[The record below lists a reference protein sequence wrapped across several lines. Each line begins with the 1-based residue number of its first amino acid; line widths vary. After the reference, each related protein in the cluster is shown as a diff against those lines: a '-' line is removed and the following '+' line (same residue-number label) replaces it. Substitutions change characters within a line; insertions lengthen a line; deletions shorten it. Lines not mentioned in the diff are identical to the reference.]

1 MATLDAWVALAV
13 EYFKRV
19 SEMANLNITNI
30 LEKMTGKDKDYRY
43 MATSDLLS
51 ELNKE
56 SFKADQDLEPKLT
69 STVLQQLEDASGD
82 VSGLAVKCL
91 APLVKKVGEDKVVDM
106 TNKLCDK
113 LINGKDQHR
122 DTASIAVKTIVA
134 EVTTTSLAEKILLSL
149 APKLI
154 EGVNTAKGAE
164 IKCECLDILG
174 DVLHRFGN
182 LITKDHEY
190 MLTALLSQLGSNQAS
205 VRKKSISCIASLA
218 PSLSDDLLAK
228 ATLQVVQL
236 LKNRNAKSEITRTN
250 IQMIGSLSRSVGYR
264 FGPHLAETVPLLIS
278 YCTNASENDEEL
290 REYSLQAL
298 ESFMLRCPRDISPYC
313 EGILNLA
320 LEYVSYDP
328 NFTDSMEE
336 DTDDEGQEED
346 DDDESANEYTDDE
359 DASWKVRRA
368 SAKCLSAIIVSR
380 PEMLSKM
387 YLEACPKLIERF
399 REREENVKMD
409 IFNTFIELL
418 RQTGNVTKGQG
429 DIDESS
435 PRWLLKQEVPKVVK
449 SINRQ
454 LREKSIKTKVGAFSV
469 LKELVVVLPDCL
481 ADHFGSL
488 VPGIEKALNDKSS
501 TSNLKI
507 EALVFTRLVM
517 ASHSPS
523 VFHPYIQALSAP
535 ILSAIGD
542 RYYKVT
548 AEALRVC
555 GELVRVLRPNLE
567 ASSVDFRPYIGP
579 IYNAIL
585 GRLANQDQD
594 QEVKECAIS
603 CMSLVVSTF
612 GDGLQRELPAC
623 LPILVDRMGNEIT
636 RLTAVKAKYFS
647 YTLICIILVNR
658 ARIHANAFSVIA
670 NSPLR
675 IDLSCVLD
683 HVVSELT
690 AFLRKANRALRQAT
704 LGTLNS
710 LVVTYGGQIGSS
722 SYETIIAEL
731 STLISDMDLHMTALA
746 LELCCTIMVDRKSIQ
761 NVGLAVR
768 NKVLPQALILI
779 RSALLQGQ
787 ALQALQKF
795 FASLVQSANTS
806 FDALLDSLISAAKP
820 SQSGSLAKQALSS
833 IAKCVAVLCLAAG
846 DQKCA
851 STIEM
856 LKGILKDDS
865 ATNSAKQHM
874 ALLCLGEIGRRK
886 DLSNHVQ
893 IENIVIESFQSPF
906 EEIKSAASYAL
917 GNIAVGNLSKYLPF
931 ILDQIDNQQKKQ
943 YLLLHSLKEVIVR
956 QSVDHTGQSAL
967 QESYIEKILALLFNH
982 CESEEEGVRN
992 VVAECLGK
1000 IALIEPKKLVP
1011 ALKVRTSSPAANT
1024 RATVAIAIKYSIVER
1039 PEKIDEIMYSEIS
1052 TFLML
1057 IKDSDRHVRR
1067 AAVLALS
1074 TAAHNKPNLI
1084 KDLLPELLPLL
1095 YDQTVIKQELVRTV
1109 DLGPFKHVVDD
1120 GLELRK
1126 AAFECV
1132 DTLLDSCLDQ
1142 VNPSS
1147 FILPFLLSGLAD
1159 HYDVKMPC
1167 HLILSKLADKCPSA
1181 VLAVLD
1187 SIVEPIEKT
1196 ISHKPKGDAVK
1207 QEVDRNEDMIRS
1219 ALRAISSLGRI
1230 SGCDYSLRFKNL
1242 MNKIVSTPALAEKY
1256 NSVRSE

>member
-1 MATLDAWVALAV
+1 
-13 EYFKRV
+13 
-19 SEMANLNITNI
+19 MANTNITGI

-56 SFKADQDLEPKLT
+56 SFKADQDLESKLT
-69 STVLQQLEDASGD
+69 NIVLQQLEDASGD

-91 APLVKKVGEDKVVDM
+91 APLVKKVNEERVVEM
-106 TNKLCDK
+106 TDKLCDK
-113 LINGKDQHR
+113 LLNGKDQHR
-122 DTASIAVKTIVA
+122 DTASIALKAVIV
-134 EVTTTSLAEKILLSL
+134 EVTTASLSEKILVSL
-149 APKLI
+149 APQLI
-154 EGVNTAKGAE
+154 NGVTNGKSAE
-164 IKCECLDILG
+164 IKCECLDILS

-182 LITKDHEY
+182 VITKDHAY
-190 MLTALLSQLGSNQAS
+190 MLTALLTQLSSTQAS
-205 VRKKSISCIASLA
+205 VRKKSVSCIASLA
-218 PSLSDDLLAK
+218 PCLSDDLLAK
-228 ATLQVVQL
+228 ATLEVVKL
-236 LKNRNAKSEITRTN
+236 LKIKRAKSDITRTN
-250 IQMIGSLSRSVGYR
+250 IQMIGALSRSVGYR
-264 FGPHLAETVPLLIS
+264 FGPHLAEAVPLLIS
-278 YCTNASENDEEL
+278 YCTSASENDEEL

-313 EGILNLA
+313 ESILNLA

-336 DTDDEGQEED
+336 DTDDEVQDEEE
-346 DDDESANEYTDDE
+346 DDESADEY
-359 DASWKVRRA
+359 
-368 SAKCLSAIIVSR
+368 
-380 PEMLSKM
+380 
-387 YLEACPKLIERF
+387 
-399 REREENVKMD
+399 
-409 IFNTFIELL
+409 TFIELL

-435 PRWLLKQEVPKVVK
+435 SRWLLKQEVPKVVK

-481 ADHFGSL
+481 ADQFGSL

-507 EALVFTRLVM
+507 EALAFTRIVM

-523 VFHPYIQALSAP
+523 VFHPYIQALSGP

-555 GELVRVLRPNLE
+555 GELVRVLRPNFE
-567 ASSVDFRPYIGP
+567 APSIDFRPYIIP
-579 IYNAIL
+579 IYKAIL
-585 GRLANQDQD
+585 ARLANQDQD

-603 CMSLVVSTF
+603 CMSLVIATF
-612 GDGLQRELPAC
+612 GDGLQRELPSC

-636 RLTAVKAKYFS
+636 RLTAVKAF
-647 YTLICIILVNR
+647 
-658 ARIHANAFSVIA
+658 AVIA

-710 LVVTYGGQIGSS
+710 LVVTYGSQIGSS
-722 SYETIIAEL
+722 SYETILAEL
-731 STLISDMDLHMTALA
+731 STLISDVDLHMAALA
-746 LELCCTIMVDRKSIQ
+746 LELCCTIMVDRSSVK
-761 NVGLAVR
+761 NVGLAVKH
-768 NKVLPQALILI
+768 KVLPEALTLI

-795 FASLVQSANTS
+795 FAALVQSANIS
-806 FDALLDSLISAAKP
+806 FETLLNSLISTAKP
-820 SQSGSLAKQALSS
+820 SQSGGLSKQALFS
-833 IAKCVAVLCLAAG
+833 IAQCVAVLCLAAG

-856 LKGILKDDS
+856 LKGILNDDS
-865 ATNSAKQHM
+865 STNSAKQHM

-886 DLSNHVQ
+886 DLSNHIQ

-943 YLLLHSLKEVIVR
+943 YLLLHSLKEVIAR
-956 QSVDHTGQSAL
+956 QSVDHTGQSEL
-967 QESYIEKILALLFNH
+967 QDSNIVKILALLFNH

-1000 IALIEPKKLVP
+1000 IALIEPNKLIP
-1011 ALKVRTSSPAANT
+1011 ALKERTTSPAANT

-1039 PEKIDEIMYSEIS
+1039 TGKIDAILYSEIS

-1074 TAAHNKPNLI
+1074 TAAHNKPSLI
-1084 KDLLPELLPLL
+1084 KGLLPELLPLL
-1095 YDQTVIKQELVRTV
+1095 YDQTVVKQELIRTV

-1126 AAFECV
+1126 AAFECI
-1132 DTLLDSCLDQ
+1132 DTLLDNCLDQ

-1147 FILPFLLSGLAD
+1147 FIVPFLLSGLGD

-1187 SIVEPIEKT
+1187 SLVEPLEKT
-1196 ISHKPKGDAVK
+1196 IGHKPKSDAVK
-1207 QEVDRNEDMIRS
+1207 QEIDRNEDLIRS
-1219 ALRAISSLGRI
+1219 ALRAIAAVNRI
-1230 SGCDYSLRFKNL
+1230 SGSDYSMKLKNL
-1242 MNKIVSTPALAEKY
+1242 MSKITATPSLAEKY